1 MLRRSFTSKNEGME
15 IKKEE
20 WMTQGNIVQNK
31 IGLQEYVMYVGVRCR
46 ERGSY
51 TTCKI
56 GWLFFS

>member
-20 WMTQGNIVQNK
+20 WMRQGNIVQNK

-46 ERGSY
+46 ERERELY
-51 TTCKI
+51 YM
-56 GWLFFS
+56 

>member
-1 MLRRSFTSKNEGME
+1 ME

-20 WMTQGNIVQNK
+20 WMRQGSIVQIK
-31 IGLQEYVMYVGVRCR
+31 IGLQEYVMYVGVRGR

-56 GWLFFS
+56 GWLFFC